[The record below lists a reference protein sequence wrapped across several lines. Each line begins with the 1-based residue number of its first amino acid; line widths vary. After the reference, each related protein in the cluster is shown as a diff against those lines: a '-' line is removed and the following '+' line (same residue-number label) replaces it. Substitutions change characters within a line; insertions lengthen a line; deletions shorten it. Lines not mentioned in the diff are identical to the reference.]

1 MLALAFLIAAVAFA
15 YMVAPKF
22 VKWALILVPVSFVA
36 LLVLMALAGSFHSG

>member
-22 VKWALILVPVSFVA
+22 TKWALIGAVAIPVA
-36 LLVLMALAGSFHSG
+36 LLILMALAR